1 MDMKRILEKLDQAG
15 SKPAVDS
22 NDMKRFVSIVNE
34 GANPHKVALPV
45 QMAMQ
50 HYQEVTAEKTP
61 VKESLL
67 KKYFAEAQDVAVQ
80 AAEQQAVEKQQQLN
94 MYAQRIAK
102 KVLEGHKDDAYTR
115 DYKSSTSGFGRK
127 DSLAYQMD
135 GGAND
140 EGWDEEEPRQ
150 HRHYKKYSPNDNKSK
165 ENPKEGILGD
175 IKDVIVGKSAEEWA
189 KTSTQMAALI
199 KMRAQYPNNKELE
212 QRISDL
218 AFRLNQGSGEVMD
231 YDPKTGRQFPK
242 APLPPKQ

>member
-80 AAEQQAVEKQQQLN
+80 AAEQQAVEKQQQLS

-102 KVLEGHKDDAYTR
+102 KVLEGHKDDAWTR
-115 DYKSSTSGFGRK
+115 DYKSSTSGFDRK

-150 HRHYKKYSPNDNKSK
+150 HRHYKKYSPNNKSK
-165 ENPKEGILGD
+165 ENPNEGILGD
-175 IKDVIVGKSAEEWA
+175 IKDAVVGKSAEDWA

-242 APLPPKQ
+242 SPLPPKQ

>member
-22 NDMKRFVSIVNE
+22 NDMKKFVSIVNE

-61 VKESLL
+61 IKESLL

-80 AAEQQAVEKQQQLN
+80 AAEQQAAEKQQQLN

-102 KVLEGHKDDAYTR
+102 KVLEGNKDDAYTR

-127 DSLAYQMD
+127 DSLAYRMD

-150 HRHYKKYSPNDNKSK
+150 YRQYKKYSPNDNKSK
-165 ENPKEGILGD
+165 ENTKEGILGD
-175 IKDVIVGKSAEEWA
+175 IKDAVMGKSAEEWA

-199 KMRAQYPNNKELE
+199 KMRAQYPNNRELE
-212 QRISDL
+212 RRISDL
-218 AFRLNQGSGEVMD
+218 EFRLNQGSGEVMS
-231 YDPKTGRQFPK
+231 YDPKTGQQSPKTPQPPRQ
-242 APLPPKQ
+242 